1 MRALRG
7 VVTGFAIALAIPA
20 QAAAGPPPAAVKAAL
35 RALRPAR
42 THGQVVVFAAP
53 AAVGPGARVGPAF
66 AAAPGQSLAPTLRA
80 KRRSWLFWEDEA
92 YTTAFEH
99 PSVALLVDARSA
111 RVGGRLALVMPPVID
126 GRPPPFVA
134 TPAGYHDRRL
144 MVYASGR
151 PARARADGR
160 AARAIAPP
168 RASAPMFPG
177 DCLIEIGDR
186 FAAGQSGPLK
196 GKSLLD
202 GSFKAMEHWADS
214 VGLPRSVA
222 STSEDLANEVKADIA
237 AGCND
242 VFIFIAGHGVPPPGI
257 KDQSGADLP
266 SGPAGVHLGGRLVGF
281 AKNGAEILKDDWIR
295 PDDLGHIVSDHP
307 TIEFKFKIE
316 SCFSGRFTTDPLDDG
331 TTLPQHENVRVIET
345 SSSDREFS
353 QAQMFDTF
361 IDRRTKQVVR
371 VEKVT
376 KDNPYD
382 AGEFTNGDVH
392 GLELWTASPTEQQAH
407 PGLAGAIAV
416 SSSLGAAFDGAQARH
431 KTHPVVMENPPLTVP
446 LGSGEPS
453 RLPPNQP
460 PAAAFTFSPDDPP
473 NGPKAGQTVTFDGSG
488 STDPDGHVVSWGWSF
503 GGSGAQATTSFKDPG
518 IYQVTV
524 TVTDDRGATGQ
535 VTHEVKVSGP
545 GTKSDSLSAGDLCGA
560 DGYSDIYVPSFAQNV
575 RIKVAESTC
584 TGFTVGTQGLIAG
597 NPSNILDEWGVP
609 KDTYHVNWH
618 TGGTGGGSV
627 TITVE
632 WD

>member
-1 MRALRG
+1 MRAARG
-7 VVTGFAIALAIPA
+7 VVAGFAIALAIPA
-20 QAAAGPPPAAVKAAL
+20 QAAARPPQRAVKAAL
-35 RALRPAR
+35 RTLKP
-42 THGQVVVFAAP
+42 TKLPGQVVVFAARV
-53 AAVGPGARVGPAF
+53 AVKRGGHVGPAF
-66 AAAPGQSLAPTLRA
+66 ASAPGQTSAATLRA

-92 YTTAFEH
+92 YSTAFEH
-99 PSVALLVDARSA
+99 PSIALLVDVRSNKPA
-111 RVGGRLALVMPPVID
+111 GRIALTMPPVVD
-126 GRPPPFVA
+126 GRPPPFIA

-144 MVYASGR
+144 MVYAGKH
-151 PARARADGR
+151 PPKAHVRATQHPVAL
-160 AARAIAPP
+160 P
-168 RASAPMFPG
+168 RATPAMFPG

-186 FAAGQSGPLK
+186 FAAGQQGPLK
-196 GKSLLD
+196 GRSLLD

-222 STSEDLANEVKADIA
+222 STSEDLANEVNAHIA

-257 KDQSGADLP
+257 TDTSGAQLRG
-266 SGPAGVHLGGRLVGF
+266 GPAGVHLGGRLVGF
-281 AKNGAEILKDDWIR
+281 AKNGSEILKDDWIR

-316 SCFSGRFTTDPLDDG
+316 SCFSGRFTTDALDDG

-361 IDRRTKQVVR
+361 IDRRTKQVVK

-392 GLELWTASPTEQQAH
+392 GLEMWVASPTEQQEH
-407 PGLAGAIAV
+407 PGLAGAIAR
-416 SSSLGAAFDGAQARH
+416 SSTLGAAFDGAQSRG
-431 KTHPVVMENPPLTVP
+431 KTHPIVTENPPLQVP

-460 PAAAFTFSPDDPP
+460 PVAAFTFAPNDPP
-473 NGPKAGQTVTFDGSG
+473 TGPKAGQTVTFDGS
-488 STDPDGHVVSWGWSF
+488 SSSDPDGHVTGWAWSF
-503 GGSGAQATTSFKDPG
+503 GGAGVQATNAFPNPG
-518 IYQVTV
+518 IYPVTV
-524 TVTDDRGATGQ
+524 TVTDDRGGTAQ

-545 GTKSDSLSAGDLCGA
+545 GTKSDTLSAGDLCGA
-560 DGYSDIYVPSFAQNV
+560 DGYTDLYVPSYAQNV
-575 RIKVAESTC
+575 RIEVATSDC
-584 TGFTVGTQGLIAG
+584 TSFTVGTQGLIAG
-597 NPSNILDEWGVP
+597 NPDGRLDEWGQP

-618 TGGTGGGSV
+618 TGGSGSGSV
-627 TITVE
+627 TITVQ